1 MDWEGTAMKNEFYT
15 LITGSSL
22 GIGRA
27 IATEMAS
34 RGHNLILHSLPGEHL
49 DFLSETL
56 VSEYGV
62 TVKIFE
68 IDLTETEGPMKLF
81 SEVEK
86 SGLKV
91 NILINNAG
99 IGIEGPLE
107 SYSKEDIDNII
118 FLNIR
123 ALTLITTL
131 FIPSLKKTDS
141 YILNISSLGSY
152 IATPYKSVYLASKS
166 YIFYFTRALE
176 AELKGTSVKTC
187 IFVPGGVRTNK
198 NVLERM
204 KKAGWMSERT
214 SISPEEVA
222 SKGIRAMFSGKR
234 VVVPGRLSR
243 LIFSISLF
251 IPEGIILAI
260 TRSIFRREFPI

>member
-1 MDWEGTAMKNEFYT
+1 MKNEYFT
-15 LITGSSL
+15 LITGSSR

-34 RGHNLILHSLPGEHL
+34 RGHNIILHSLPGEDL
-49 DFLSETL
+49 KSLSNML
-56 VSEYGV
+56 SSEYGV
-62 TVKIFE
+62 AVKIFE
-68 IDLTETEGPMKLF
+68 IDLTETEGPLKLY

-86 SGLKV
+86 AGLMV
-91 NILINNAG
+91 NILVNNAG

-107 SYSKEDIDNII
+107 SCSKVDIDNII

-123 ALTLITTL
+123 ALTLLTTL
-131 FIPSLKKTDS
+131 FIPALKKTDS

-176 AELKGTSVKTC
+176 AELKGTSVRTC

-198 NVLERM
+198 NVLERIRQ
-204 KKAGWMSERT
+204 AGWMSQRS

-222 SKGIRAMFSGKR
+222 SKGIRAMFKGKR
-234 VVVPGRLSR
+234 VVVPGRFSR
-243 LIFSISLF
+243 LIFSISF
-251 IPEGIILAI
+251 IIPEGIILAI
-260 TRSIFRREFPI
+260 TRSIFRREFPV

>member
-1 MDWEGTAMKNEFYT
+1 MDSEYYT
-15 LITGSSL
+15 LITGSSR

-27 IATEMAS
+27 IAIEMAS
-34 RGHNLILHSLPGEHL
+34 RGHNIILHSLPGE
-49 DFLSETL
+49 DLSNLSLTL
-56 VSEYGV
+56 TSKYK
-62 TVKIFE
+62 VKVRIFE
-68 IDLTETEGPMKLF
+68 IDLARTEGPMELF
-81 SEVEK
+81 DEVEK
-86 SGLKV
+86 ESLRV

-107 SYSKEDIDNII
+107 SYSKEDIDHII

-123 ALTLITTL
+123 ALTLLTTL
-131 FIPSLKKTDS
+131 FIPSLKMTDS

-176 AELKGTSVKTC
+176 AELKGTRVKTC
-187 IFVPGGVRTNK
+187 IFVPGAVRTNK
-198 NVLERM
+198 NVIERIRQ
-204 KKAGWMSERT
+204 AGWMSERS

-222 SKGIRAMFSGKR
+222 HKGIKAMFKGKR

-243 LIFSISLF
+243 LIFSISY
-251 IPEGIILAI
+251 IVPEGIILAV
-260 TRSIFRREFPI
+260 TRSIFRREFPV